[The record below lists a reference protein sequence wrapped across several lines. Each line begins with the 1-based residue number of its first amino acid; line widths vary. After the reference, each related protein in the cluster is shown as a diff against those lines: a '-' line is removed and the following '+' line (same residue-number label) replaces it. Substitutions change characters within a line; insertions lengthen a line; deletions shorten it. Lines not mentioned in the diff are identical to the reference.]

1 MSHTWVETEPFVNP
15 MWEARSEMAGRKRE
29 SKNMYA
35 FDEPQHYFRVF
46 NEERLGFHD
55 DYE

>member
-1 MSHTWVETEPFVNP
+1 MSHTRVETEPFVNP

-46 NEERLGFHD
+46 NEER
-55 DYE
+55 